1 MEGMVFRRR
10 TSKFLMMGLNSA
22 KVYLRKRYWEE
33 NLVFTLNV
41 IIIQLQESML
51 LYRTKITQPEGV
63 LNTL

>member
-1 MEGMVFRRR
+1 MEGMVFRR

-33 NLVFTLNV
+33 NLVFTMNV
-41 IIIQLQESML
+41 IIIQLRESML
-51 LYRTKITQPEGV
+51 LYRTKITQLEGV

>member
-1 MEGMVFRRR
+1 
-10 TSKFLMMGLNSA
+10 MMGLNSA